1 MTRAAPKNGKLD
13 ARQIKDIAAGVGAYR
28 ANPERRV
35 SCTGTTLVASV
46 VNSSLPSF
54 YQRANLNNRHSS
66 YSRRKMVR
74 IARQGSLQGNPAVER
89 VEGRF
94 NEYRQEPRTGPS
106 AASTAPPRN
115 FRSAF
120 DAGGR

>member
-13 ARQIKDIAAGVGAYR
+13 ARQIKDIAARVGAYR

-35 SCTGTTLVASV
+35 SCTGTTLIASAA
-46 VNSSLPSF
+46 NSSLPSF

-74 IARQGSLQGNPAVER
+74 IARQGSVQGNPAVER
-89 VEGRF
+89 VEGQF
-94 NEYRQEPRTGPS
+94 NEYRSESRTRPS
-106 AASTAPPRN
+106 AGSIDAPRN

>member
-13 ARQIKDIAAGVGAYR
+13 ARQIKDIAARVGAYR

-35 SCTGTTLVASV
+35 SYTRTLLIAAAA
-46 VNSSLPSF
+46 NSSLPSF
-54 YQRANLNNRHSS
+54 DPRANLNNRHSS

-74 IARQGSLQGNPAVER
+74 IARQGSVQGNPAVEW
-89 VEGRF
+89 VEGQF
-94 NEYRQEPRTGPS
+94 NEYRSESCTRPS
-106 AASTAPPRN
+106 AGSIDAPRN